1 MRYKITFSYDGTN
14 FNGFQKQIG
23 LRTVE
28 GELEKAVSYMNG
40 QKETLI
46 TGSGRTDKGVHA
58 DGQVAN
64 FDLDIKIPLFKI
76 KMGLNSL
83 LPEDIHIIAV
93 EEVNNNF
100 HSRYMVKEKEYYYLI
115 NVGEY
120 NPITRNY
127 TYQYNRE
134 LDIDKMIDASNIFIG
149 THDFRSFI
157 SGEDKRENSIRTIKT
172 INFEINEDI
181 LKITFIGDGFMK
193 YQIRNIVGSLV
204 EVGNGK
210 KTKDDLIRIMELK
223 NRSKAGFM
231 VPACGLY
238 LKAVRY

>member
-14 FNGFQKQIG
+14 FNGFQKQNG

-28 GELEKAVSYMNG
+28 EELEKAVSYLNR

-46 TGSGRTDKGVHA
+46 TASGRTDKGVHA
-58 DGQVAN
+58 EGQVAN
-64 FDLDIKIPLFKI
+64 FDLDIEIPLFKI

-83 LPEDIHIIAV
+83 LPEDIHIITV
-93 EEVNNNF
+93 EQVKDNF
-100 HSRYMVKEKEYYYLI
+100 HARYMVKEKEYYYLI
-115 NVGEY
+115 NIGEY
-120 NPITRNY
+120 NPVSRNY
-127 TYQYNRE
+127 TYQYNKK
-134 LDIDKMIDASNIFIG
+134 LNIDKMIDASNIFIG

-157 SGEDKRENSIRTIKT
+157 SGEDKRENSVRTIKT
-172 INFEINEDI
+172 IDLELTNDI
-181 LKITFIGDGFMK
+181 LKITIIGDGFMK

-210 KTKDDLIRIMELK
+210 KNKEDLIKIMELK
-223 NRSKAGFM
+223 DRSKAGVM

-238 LKAVRY
+238 LKAVKY

>member
-1 MRYKITFSYDGTN
+1 MRYKITFSYDGTK

-28 GELEKAVSYMNG
+28 SELEKAVSYMNG

-46 TGSGRTDKGVHA
+46 VGSGRTDKGVHA
-58 DGQVAN
+58 LAQVAN
-64 FDLDIKIPLFKI
+64 FDLDIEIPLFKI

-83 LPEDIHIIAV
+83 LPEDIHIIDV
-93 EEVNNNF
+93 EEVNNDF

-115 NVGEY
+115 NMGEY

-127 TYQYNRE
+127 TYQYNRK
-134 LDIDKMIDASNIFIG
+134 LDIDKMIDASLIFIG

-157 SGEDKRENSIRTIKT
+157 SGEDKRENSVRTIKS
-172 INFEINEDI
+172 IDFEINEDI
-181 LKITFIGDGFMK
+181 LKITITGDGFMK

-210 KTKDDLIRIMELK
+210 KNKEDLIRIMELK

-238 LKAVRY
+238 LKAVKY

>member
-1 MRYKITFSYDGTN
+1 MKYKITFSYDGTK
-14 FNGFQKQIG
+14 FNGFQKQID

-28 GELEKAVSYMNG
+28 SELEKAVSYING

-46 TGSGRTDKGVHA
+46 VGSGRTDKGVHA
-58 DGQVAN
+58 EGQVAN
-64 FDLDIKIPLFKI
+64 FDLDIEIPLFKI

-83 LPEDIHIIAV
+83 LPEDIHIIDV
-93 EEVNNNF
+93 EEVNNDF

-115 NVGEY
+115 NMGEY

-127 TYQYNRE
+127 TYQYNRK
-134 LDIDKMIDASNIFIG
+134 LDIDKMIDASLIFIG

-157 SGEDKRENSIRTIKT
+157 SGEDKRENSVRTIKS

-181 LKITFIGDGFMK
+181 LKITITGDGFMK

-210 KTKDDLIRIMELK
+210 KNKEDLIRIMELK

-238 LKAVRY
+238 LKAVKY

>member
-1 MRYKITFSYDGTN
+1 MRYKITFSYDGTK

-23 LRTVE
+23 LRTIE
-28 GELEKAVSYMNG
+28 SEIEKAVSYMNG

-46 TGSGRTDKGVHA
+46 TASGRTDKGVHA
-58 DGQVAN
+58 KGQVAN
-64 FDLDIKIPLFKI
+64 FDLDIEIPLFKI

-83 LPEDIHIIAV
+83 LPEDIHIIDV
-93 EEVNNNF
+93 QETSNDF

-115 NVGEY
+115 NMGEY

-127 TYQYNRE
+127 IYQYNKKI
-134 LDIDKMIDASNIFIG
+134 DIDKMIDASLIFIG

-157 SGEDKRENSIRTIKT
+157 SGEDKRENSVRTIKS
-172 INFEINEDI
+172 IDFEISDDI

-210 KTKDDLIRIMELK
+210 KTKEDLTRIMDLK

-238 LKAVRY
+238 LKAVKY